1 MLLEVQY
8 AHVLSDTI
16 RPIANT
22 NTNSMGNEFISVRIS
37 GNNCIHIVLDRYQGI
52 SHSFE
57 MHPIP
62 KM

>member
-16 RPIANT
+16 CPIANT
-22 NTNSMGNEFISVRIS
+22 NTNSMGNEFVSVQVS
-37 GNNCIHIVLDRYQGI
+37 GNNCIYIFLDRYQRI

-57 MHPIP
+57 MHPIS